1 MTTASDTPLE
11 APASLAAGARTVV
24 ATADLDRKIA
34 LARTTAKLW
43 FDRTLSLKRTP
54 LDPPVPTRPGRPERP
69 MLLAPRDMPKRSGD
83 SRAGH
88 IALLHALAHIELNA
102 VDLAWDIV
110 GRFAGEPVPRS
121 FFDDWVTVGLEE
133 SIHFGL
139 LQARLA
145 DFGASY
151 GDLPAHDG
159 LWQAAEETGHDL
171 AARLAIVPLVLEARG
186 LDVTPSMIEKAEARG
201 DEADAAVLRR
211 IYEDEKKHVH
221 FGAKWFKFLCDREKR
236 PYEPT
241 FHALV
246 RKHFRSP
253 LKPPFND
260 RARSEAGLTP
270 GFYKPLEI
278 IRT

>member
-1 MTTASDTPLE
+1 ME

-24 ATADLDRKIA
+24 ATSDLGKKVA
-34 LARTTAKLW
+34 VARRTAALW
-43 FDRTLSLKRTP
+43 FDRSLSLRHPP
-54 LDPPVPTRPGRPERP
+54 LDPPVPSRPGRPEKPELR
-69 MLLAPRDMPKRSGD
+69 APRDMPRRSAD
-83 SRAGH
+83 SRTGH
-88 IALLHALAHIELNA
+88 IALLHSIAHIELNA
-102 VDLAWDIV
+102 IDLAWDIV
-110 GRFAGEPVPRS
+110 GRFADRPMPRA

-133 SIHFGL
+133 SIHFEL
-139 LQARLA
+139 LCGRLA
-145 DFGASY
+145 DLGSWYGA
-151 GDLPAHDG
+151 LPAHDG

-171 AARLAIVPLVLEARG
+171 TARLAIVPLVLEARG
-186 LDVTPSMIEKAEARG
+186 LDVTPSMIEKADARG
-201 DEADAAVLRR
+201 DEADASVLRR

-221 FGAKWFKFLCDREKR
+221 FGVKWFKFLCEREGR
-236 PYEPT
+236 PFEPT

-270 GFYKPLEI
+270 GFYRPLEI